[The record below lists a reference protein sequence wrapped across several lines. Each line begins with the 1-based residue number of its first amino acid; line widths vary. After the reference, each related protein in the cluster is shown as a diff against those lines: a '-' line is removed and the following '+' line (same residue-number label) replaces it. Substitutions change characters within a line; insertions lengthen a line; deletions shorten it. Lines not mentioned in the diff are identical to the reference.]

1 MPDISE
7 SIPINEFN
15 RQVHFDKALIDPP
28 YDVPCTV
35 AGSFH
40 LKNADTLSQLIQK
53 PEYRLQHLFFWSF
66 RLHMSMPFK
75 AGK

>member
-15 RQVHFDKALIDPP
+15 RQAHFDKALIDPP

-40 LKNADTLSQLIQK
+40 LKHRGHVK
-53 PEYRLQHLFFWSF
+53 PVDPET
-66 RLHMSMPFK
+66 
-75 AGK
+75 

>member
-15 RQVHFDKALIDPP
+15 RQAHFDKALIDPP

-40 LKNADTLSQLIQK
+40 LKQRGDVK
-53 PEYRLQHLFFWSF
+53 PVD
-66 RLHMSMPFK
+66 P
-75 AGK
+75 